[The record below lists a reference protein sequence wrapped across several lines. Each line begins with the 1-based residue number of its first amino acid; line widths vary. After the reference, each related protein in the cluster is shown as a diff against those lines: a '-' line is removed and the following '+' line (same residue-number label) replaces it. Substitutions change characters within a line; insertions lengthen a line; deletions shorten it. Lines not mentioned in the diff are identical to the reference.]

1 MVKYSTALR
10 QIDILIVPY
19 SRLSFIYIFSYK
31 KTCHHTLSGTVT
43 CLHLRLF
50 CFTIP
55 LAPKFFYPKTLLAS
69 MNTSFA
75 LLKVIYLTISVQ
87 KICPVPFLF
96 ICHKHLPCLSGF
108 RYAWNDNIIRLSAIY
123 RQLHENGSIKKGDVS
138 ESTVN
143 RYINLLALKLKTTS
157 NQDMRRYERPHINE
171 VWCGDSS
178 IGP

>member
-1 MVKYSTALR
+1 MLFHICQYFFGT
-10 QIDILIVPY
+10 IIILVPLIY
-19 SRLSFIYIFSYK
+19 FAFLKKILSI
-31 KTCHHTLSGTVT
+31 
-43 CLHLRLF
+43 
-50 CFTIP
+50 
-55 LAPKFFYPKTLLAS
+55 
-69 MNTSFA
+69 
-75 LLKVIYLTISVQ
+75 Q

-178 IGP
+178 IGPYLKTPDGKIKFFHSGLLSAKLCQHYQSSPYSSIASSTPSA